1 MLVGRDH
8 EHELLR
14 IVLANAAQG
23 DPEALVIR
31 GDPGVGKTRLLH
43 AAAECAD
50 DLRIIRVDGHEAETD
65 IPYAALS
72 MLLGP
77 LIHGLPGLPDTQA
90 TALKA
95 ALDLGPAVHGDR
107 LGVAAATLT
116 LLANS
121 ADDRPLFVAVD
132 DAHLLDL
139 PSLEALVFSIRR
151 MRAERIAV
159 VLTARFAIDVSPAA
173 ERWLAALP
181 EMALNGLDFAAAK
194 LLLADRGAL
203 SGALWEATA
212 GNPLALLDLP
222 TTSSAKL
229 PVEPVR
235 LSTRLVR
242 AYERRMAGLSQ
253 DTRLAV
259 LLLAVAGSADDAMDD
274 ALAQQGLG
282 RRDLDA
288 AEDAGLLV
296 QDTSGVRF
304 RHPLVRSAVYHAA
317 AAGRKRTA
325 HRALAAV
332 YEQRCTPG
340 AAERRAFHLAVA
352 TLGPDEDIARQ
363 LAAAAGQAAGRQSHV
378 TAFALF
384 ERAARLSPVGPARTQ
399 RLLDAALTSQAAGM
413 VGAAVP
419 LLELALAE
427 TDDQHSI
434 TTAQHLQCSTQMWCG
449 QLIEGRDELLAL
461 ADRTEIAEPTRSA
474 VMRSQ
479 AAVASIILGDQRLAV
494 EMARRAARLVRDLP
508 AQTRLPMVLI
518 EAFTLAVDGASV
530 PARERLAWCEEHLAN
545 YDPLSGD
552 QLLVIAANAYA
563 SVEDDASARRWLES
577 AVRATRSAGAV
588 GLLPFQLS
596 WLANACWRDG
606 DWAAGLAHAHA
617 AVSLAEETGWLT
629 ELPNAL
635 IVLATFEAT
644 LGNAAGCQEHTARV
658 VELTAPSGAR
668 IFEAR
673 AARTLGLLEL
683 GEGRPDLAAEHL
695 CVFAEFAHA
704 RRLGDPV
711 LLSWAGDLVEA
722 HVRAGEPHRAQRAFD
737 VLVREAERTGRP
749 TEHAVAARCRGL
761 LHTDHEQGHSAF
773 VEALQWH
780 ERARQPFEQARS
792 QLCFGEFLR
801 RRRRPTEA
809 RHVLADAL
817 GTFTR
822 LGARSWAQRAEAE
835 LRATGIT
842 SQPRH
847 DRTTTQ
853 LTPQELQVALI
864 VADGATNVEAAA
876 HLFLSAKTI
885 EFHLSNTYR
894 KLGIRSRAQLAR
906 TVFGSTSGQ
915 LGDREVRDEVPLT
928 AR

>member
-8 EHELLR
+8 EHERLR

-23 DPEALVIR
+23 RPEALVIR
-31 GDPGVGKTRLLH
+31 GDPGMGKTRLLR
-43 AAAECAD
+43 AAAEGAD

-77 LIHGLPGLPDTQA
+77 LIHGLPGLPDAQA

-121 ADDRPLFVAVD
+121 ADERPLFIAVD

-159 VLTARFAIDVSPAA
+159 VLTARCAIDVSPAA

-181 EMALNGLDFAAAK
+181 EMPLNGLDFAAAK
-194 LLLADRGAL
+194 QLVADRGAL
-203 SGALWEATA
+203 SSAMWEATA
-212 GNPLALLDLP
+212 GNPLALQDLP
-222 TTSSAKL
+222 TIWSPKL
-229 PVEPVR
+229 PVEPVPLR
-235 LSTRLVR
+235 TRLVR

-253 DTRLAV
+253 DTRRAV
-259 LLLAVAGSADDAMDD
+259 LLLAVAGSADDAVDD

-282 RRDLDA
+282 RGDLDA
-288 AEDAGLLV
+288 AESAGLLV

-304 RHPLVRSAVYHAA
+304 RHPLVRSAAYHAA
-317 AAGRKRTA
+317 SPGRKRTA
-325 HRALAAV
+325 HQALAAV
-332 YEQRCTPG
+332 YERRRTPG
-340 AAERRAFHLAVA
+340 AAERRAFHLAAA
-352 TLGPDEDIARQ
+352 TLGPDENIAAQ
-363 LAAAAGQAAGRQSHV
+363 LAAAAGQAAARQSHI
-378 TAFALF
+378 TALALF
-384 ERAARLSPVGPARTQ
+384 EHAARLSPVGPARTQ
-399 RLLDAALTSQAAGM
+399 RLLKAALTSQAAGC

-419 LLELALAE
+419 LLDLALAE
-427 TDDQHSI
+427 TDDPHSI
-434 TTAQHLQCSTQMWCG
+434 TTIRHLQCRIQMWCG
-449 QLIEGRDELLAL
+449 QPIEARDELLAL
-461 ADRTEIAEPTRSA
+461 ADRTEIAEPARSA
-474 VMRSQ
+474 FMRSQ
-479 AAVASIILGDQRLAV
+479 AALMSVNLGDLRLAV
-494 EMARRAARLVRDLP
+494 EMARRAARLVRHLP
-508 AQTRLPMVLI
+508 AVNRLLVVVI
-518 EAFTLAVDGASV
+518 EALTLAIDGESAQ
-530 PARERLAWCEEHLAN
+530 ARDLLAWCEEHLAS
-545 YDPLSGD
+545 YDPLSID
-552 QLLVIAANAYA
+552 QLITVAATAYA
-563 SVEDDASARRWLES
+563 SVEDHEAARRWLES
-577 AVRATRSAGAV
+577 AVRTTRSAGAV

-596 WLANACWRDG
+596 ALASACWRDG

-617 AVSLAEETGWLT
+617 AVSLTEETGWLT

-644 LGNAAGCQEHTARV
+644 LGDAAGCREHAATA
-658 VELTAPSGAR
+658 VELAARSGAR
-668 IFEAR
+668 IIEAHAAR
-673 AARTLGLLEL
+673 ALGLLEL

-695 CVFAEFAHA
+695 SVIAEFAYA
-704 RRLGDPV
+704 RGLGNLV

-722 HVRAGEPHRAQRAFD
+722 HIRAGEPHRAQRAFD
-737 VLVREAERTGRP
+737 VLVREAEKTGRP

-761 LHTDHEQGHSAF
+761 LYADDEQAHGAF
-773 VEALQWH
+773 IEALQWH
-780 ERARQPFEQARS
+780 ERARQPFDQARS

-801 RRRRPTEA
+801 RHRRPTEA
-809 RHVLADAL
+809 RQVLADAL

-822 LGARSWAQRAEAE
+822 LGARSWVQRTEAE
-835 LRATGIT
+835 LRATGIA
-842 SQPRH
+842 SRPR
-847 DRTTTQ
+847 RERSTTQ
-853 LTPQELQVALI
+853 LTPQELQVALV

-876 HLFLSAKTI
+876 QLFLSAKTI

-894 KLGIRSRAQLAR
+894 KLGIRSRAQLTR
-906 TVFGSTSGQ
+906 SVFGSTSGPF
-915 LGDREVRDEVPLT
+915 GDSEARDDAPLS

>member
-1 MLVGRDH
+1 MLVGREH
-8 EHELLR
+8 EHDRLR

-23 DPEALVIR
+23 DPEALIIR
-31 GDPGVGKTRLLH
+31 GDPGMGKSCLLH
-43 AAAECAD
+43 AAVECANGM
-50 DLRIIRVDGHEAETD
+50 RIIRVNGHEAETD

-77 LIHGLPGLPDTQA
+77 LIHGLPGLPDAQA
-90 TALKA
+90 TALRA

-121 ADDRPLFVAVD
+121 ADERPLFIAVD

-159 VLTARFAIDVSPAA
+159 VLTARSAVDVSPAA

-181 EMALNGLDFAAAK
+181 EMPLNGLNFAAAK
-194 LLLADRGAL
+194 QLVADRGAL
-203 SGALWEATA
+203 SSAMWEATA
-212 GNPLALLDLP
+212 GNPLALQDLP
-222 TTSSAKL
+222 TTWSPKL
-229 PVEPVR
+229 LVEPVPLR
-235 LSTRLVR
+235 TRLVR

-253 DTRLAV
+253 NTRRAV
-259 LLLAVAGSADDAMDD
+259 LLLAVAGSADDAVDA

-317 AAGRKRTA
+317 TAARKRTA

-332 YEQRCTPG
+332 YAQRRTPG
-340 AAERRAFHLAVA
+340 AAERRAFHLAAA
-352 TLGPDEDIARQ
+352 TPSPDEDIAGQ
-363 LAAAAGQAAGRQSHV
+363 IAAAARQAAARQSHV
-378 TAFALF
+378 TAHALF
-384 ERAARLSPVGPARTQ
+384 ERAARLSPAGPARIQ
-399 RLLDAALTSQAAGM
+399 RLLDAALMSQAAGC

-419 LLELALAE
+419 LLELALTE

-434 TTAQHLQCSTQMWCG
+434 TTVQHLRCRVQMWCG
-449 QLIEGRDELLAL
+449 QPVEGRDELVAL
-461 ADRTEIAEPTRSA
+461 ADRIEIAEPAWSA

-479 AAVASIILGDQRLAV
+479 AALTSAWLGDHRLAV
-494 EMARRAARLVRDLP
+494 DMARRAARLVQHLP
-508 AQTRLPMVLI
+508 VVTRLPVVVI
-518 EAFTLAVDGASV
+518 EALTLAVDGATT
-530 PARERLAWCEEHLAN
+530 PARDLLAWCEEHRAE
-545 YDPLSGD
+545 YDPLSID
-552 QLLVIAANAYA
+552 QLLLLTAVACA
-563 SVEDDASARRWLES
+563 SVEDHASARRWLES
-577 AVRATRSAGAV
+577 AVRTARSAGAV
-588 GLLPFQLS
+588 GLLPFPLS
-596 WLANACWRDG
+596 ELASACWRDG

-617 AVSLAEETGWLT
+617 AVSLTEETGWLT
-629 ELPNAL
+629 ELPHAL

-644 LGNAAGCQEHTARV
+644 LGDATGCREHTARA
-658 VELTAPSGAR
+658 VELAAPSGAR

-673 AARTLGLLEL
+673 AARAMGLLEL
-683 GEGRPDLAAEHL
+683 GEGRPGPAAEHL
-695 CVFAEFAHA
+695 SIIAEFTYA
-704 RRLGDPV
+704 RGLGNPV

-722 HVRAGEPHRAQRAFD
+722 HVRAGQPDRAQRAFD

-749 TEHAVAARCRGL
+749 TECAVAARCRGL
-761 LHTDHEQGHSAF
+761 LHTDEEQAHDAF
-773 VEALQWH
+773 TEALQWH
-780 ERARQPFEQARS
+780 ERAQQPFEQARS

-801 RRRRPTEA
+801 RRRHPKDA
-809 RHVLADAL
+809 RQVLADAL
-817 GTFTR
+817 DTFTR
-822 LGARSWAQRAEAE
+822 LGARSWAQRTEAE
-835 LRATGIT
+835 LRATGAA
-842 SQPRH
+842 SRPR
-847 DRTTTQ
+847 RERSMIQ
-853 LTPQELQVALI
+853 LTPQELQVALV

-876 HLFLSAKTI
+876 QLFLSAKTI

-906 TVFGSTSGQ
+906 SIFGSTSGT
-915 LGDREVRDEVPLT
+915 LRGSKVGDDVPLP